1 MLYMINEERLLQQL
15 ATLAKIGKT
24 PEGGISR
31 FSFTAEEMEANDY
44 VKQLMVAAGM
54 TVSIDAIGNVIGEIN
69 GDIDAPAIVLG
80 SHIDTVP
87 NGGQYDGALGV
98 LSAIEVIQSL
108 QEQQISLQHPVKVIA
123 FKDEEG
129 TRFQFGM
136 IGSRAAAGT
145 LQFED
150 LKRTDQQGISI
161 AEAMQQVGLDPINV
175 EQAKF
180 SNVQCYLELH
190 IEQGKVLEQA
200 NVGVGVVTGI
210 AGPLWQQITL
220 KGLAEHAGATP
231 MLIRRDAL
239 VGASLL
245 IAKIEQLANQY
256 PAAVA
261 TVGKLSMSPNGVNVI
276 PGEVTF
282 TVDIRDIDVEI
293 RNALEQ
299 EIQHAAQTIAQERQ
313 LTLSI
318 DTLQRVAPVKCD
330 TELQQIIAQAIAD
343 SGQQVVYLPSGAGHD
358 AMQFNGQFPIA
369 MIFVQ
374 SKDGISHNPQEFSF
388 AEDIIAGANILKQTL
403 LQLDHL

>member
-1 MLYMINEERLLQQL
+1 MINGDRLLQQL
-15 ATLAKIGKT
+15 ATLAKIGAT
-24 PEGGISR
+24 PEGGINR
-31 FSFTAEEMEANDY
+31 FSFTAEEVAANDY
-44 VKQLMVAAGM
+44 VKQLMEAAGM
-54 TVSIDAIGNVIGEIN
+54 TVTIDAIGNIIGEIN
-69 GDIDAPAIVLG
+69 SHIDAPAIVLG

-87 NGGQYDGALGV
+87 NGGHYDGALGV
-98 LSAIEVIQSL
+98 LSAIEVIQTL
-108 QEQQISLQHPVKVIA
+108 QEQHISLQRPVKIIA

-161 AEAMQQVGLDPINV
+161 TEAMQQVGLDAANLA
-175 EQAKF
+175 QAKL

-200 NVGVGVVTGI
+200 NAGVGVVTGI

-245 IAKIEQLANQY
+245 IAKIEELARQY

-299 EIQHAAQTIAQERQ
+299 EIHHAAQMIAEQRH
-313 LTLSI
+313 LTLTI

-330 TELQQIIAQAIAD
+330 GEMQQLIAQAIAS
-343 SGQQVVYLPSGAGHD
+343 SGQQVIYLPSGAGHD
-358 AMQFNGQFPIA
+358 AMQFNGQFPVA
-369 MIFVQ
+369 MIFVR
-374 SKDGISHNPQEFSF
+374 SKDGISHNPKEFSS

-403 LQLDHL
+403 LQLDYL

>member
-1 MLYMINEERLLQQL
+1 MINEERLLQQL

-388 AEDIIAGANILKQTL
+388 AEDIIAGANILKHTL